1 MKISGID
8 ACSQHRPR
16 RVGSIRN
23 MAFWIAL
30 NDWLKIL
37 GIDSTH
43 SKARRRSS
51 RNVSV
56 SWQFYLLSER
66 RWAKSSVSFVEL
78 EREKKKKKSH
88 LKNKNKNISDFPRKL
103 NR

>member
-1 MKISGID
+1 MLVLNIGQEELARFATWRFGLRSTI
-8 ACSQHRPR
+8 
-16 RVGSIRN
+16 GSKFSELTPPTQKLV
-23 MAFWIAL
+23 AV
-30 NDWLKIL
+30 
-37 GIDSTH
+37 
-43 SKARRRSS
+43 SS